1 MNSSATASGLRLS
14 NGPPFR
20 ADVVGSFMRPPRL
33 NEARVHFLRPQT
45 TDKNL
50 GPHGNADL
58 KAVEDDCIR
67 EVVAMQEDAGL
78 RAASDGE
85 VERRSWWVAPNLG
98 WSRCAGEAQGRAERA

>member
-14 NGPPFR
+14 DGPPFR

-33 NEARVHFLRPQT
+33 NEARVRFLGPQT

-67 EVVAMQEDAGL
+67 EVVAMQERAGL
-78 RAASDGE
+78 RAATDGE
-85 VERRSWWVAPNLG
+85 FRRRSWWLELILG
-98 WSRCAGEAQGRAERA
+98 WSG